1 MSETYN
7 GWTNYA
13 TWRINLEIFDGMEPD
28 DLGCFT
34 RYEEPEP
41 SDVAEYLSEHV
52 DTLLC
57 DTGLDGVQNEGF
69 ALSYARAFVA
79 QVNFYEIAEHFIEA
93 WKEQMDEEERERDE
107 EERS

>member
-1 MSETYN
+1 MSTYN

-52 DTLLC
+52 DEILCGYDKGGPCGDSLTL
-57 DTGLDGVQNEGF
+57 D
-69 ALSYARAFVA
+69 YARAFVS
-79 QVNFYEIAEHFIEA
+79 QVNWHEIAEHFIDE
-93 WKEQMDEEERERDE
+93 WKEEQEEQEEEDQEQ
-107 EERS
+107 